1 MSSDESL
8 DRWIDRLNDGDP
20 AAVERVFVAYEPY
33 LRIIVRRRLG
43 RGLRPKVDSGDIV
56 QSVFVDF
63 VEGVRDGGWRFAGRA
78 QLLAFLRRIAARRL
92 ADRCRKHRLAIGR
105 ERSLDDSEAG
115 EHPRS
120 PLPRPS
126 QEAQGREFWERILA
140 ACPPAHRDIV
150 RLRRDGLRLAEI
162 AARTGLHEGSVRRVL
177 YDLARRLSI
186 ARRAG
191 ASGEQD

>member
-1 MSSDESL
+1 MTEASL
-8 DRWIDRLNDGDP
+8 DRWIERLNDGDP

-78 QLLAFLRRIAARRL
+78 QLLAFLRRVAARRL
-92 ADRCRKHRLAIGR
+92 ADRCRKHRHSIGR
-105 ERSLDDSEAG
+105 EQSLDETEAVH
-115 EHPRS
+115 HPRS

-126 QEAQGREFWERILA
+126 QEAQGREFWERVLL
-140 ACPPAHRDIV
+140 ACPPAHRNIV
-150 RLRRDGLRLAEI
+150 RLRRDGLRLNEI
-162 AARTGLHEGSVRRVL
+162 AARTGLHEGSVRRIL

-186 ARRAG
+186 GRRSE
-191 ASGEQD
+191 ASGELD

>member
-1 MSSDESL
+1 MSEESL
-8 DRWIDRLNDGDP
+8 DRWIERLNDGDP

-78 QLLAFLRRIAARRL
+78 QLLAFLRRVAARRL
-92 ADRCRKHRLAIGR
+92 ADRCRKHRHSIGR
-105 ERSLDDSEAG
+105 EQSLDETEAG
-115 EHPRS
+115 DHPRS

-126 QEAQGREFWERILA
+126 QEAQGREFWERVLL

-150 RLRRDGLRLAEI
+150 RLRRDGLRLNEI
-162 AARTGLHEGSVRRVL
+162 AARTGLHEGSVRRIL
-177 YDLARRLSI
+177 YDLARRLSLG
-186 ARRAG
+186 RRSEAAG
-191 ASGEQD
+191 DPD

>member
-1 MSSDESL
+1 MSEESL
-8 DRWIDRLNDGDP
+8 DRWIERLNDGDP

-78 QLLAFLRRIAARRL
+78 QLLAFLRRVAARRL
-92 ADRCRKHRLAIGR
+92 ADRCRKHRHSIGR
-105 ERSLDDSEAG
+105 EQSLDETEAG
-115 EHPRS
+115 DHPRS

-126 QEAQGREFWERILA
+126 QEAQGREFWERVLL

-150 RLRRDGLRLAEI
+150 RLRRDGLRLNEI
-162 AARTGLHEGSVRRVL
+162 AARTGLHEGSVRRIL
-177 YDLARRLSI
+177 YDLARRLSLG
-186 ARRAG
+186 RRSEA
-191 ASGEQD
+191 AADPD